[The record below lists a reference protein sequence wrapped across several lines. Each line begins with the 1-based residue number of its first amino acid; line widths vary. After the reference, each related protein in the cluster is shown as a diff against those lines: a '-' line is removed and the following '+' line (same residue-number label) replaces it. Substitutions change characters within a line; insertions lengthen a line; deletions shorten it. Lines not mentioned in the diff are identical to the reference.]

1 MPNQFESIGRYVG
14 NLPSSVRWEHG
25 ACGNYGGQLL
35 ISHRTTFPTRYIRK
49 TSEKNFSMPH
59 VTVLSSPQLH
69 QKPLG
74 PIAKVARA
82 NGKSWWVLK
91 IENKLTRSQEPKIKQ
106 QAEDGRRKIGS
117 RSIKARKRQYTAVII
132 ALITIKTRLQ
142 SFRHIVVVVF
152 FWPLRWIATHP
163 SRHFSRQTGLA
174 RRTVSG
180 HGSGRTERCVQGRAG
195 QGAKVEWYYNANDV

>member
-1 MPNQFESIGRYVG
+1 M
-14 NLPSSVRWEHG
+14 
-25 ACGNYGGQLL
+25 L

-152 FWPLRWIATHP
+152 AIKMNSYP
-163 SRHFSRQTGLA
+163 SIQTLQQTDGTGQKNGQRARIRTNREVCSRESRS
-174 RRTVSG
+174 RRECRMVL
-180 HGSGRTERCVQGRAG
+180 
-195 QGAKVEWYYNANDV
+195 